1 MDARCSDSL
10 HNDSGMLHTI
20 NISELLISYLRQLSI
35 EYVFGVPGGAIEPLY
50 NALAQSER
58 DGGPRSIVARHE
70 TGAAFMADGYASQT
84 GRIGVC
90 CATTGPGA
98 TNLLTGVASAFANNV
113 PMLVITA
120 QTSLTT
126 FGMGAFQE
134 SSCTGVNIVGMFEF
148 CTRYNTLVS
157 HADQF
162 ERKLV
167 AALMTACGPTPGPV
181 HLSLPLD
188 VMRSA
193 ASGVK
198 PNYDIV
204 RLLDRPAIHDG
215 EALNL
220 LCSMLSSAR
229 NIVFV
234 IGEGASEAIGSV
246 LTAALLLKAKIVT
259 TPHGKGLVSP
269 YHPLFFGVVGF
280 AGHRSAVDVL
290 KDPELDSVL
299 CIGATLGEWASNGWD
314 ADLLLNDRLIHIDEQ
329 ENNFTYTPMA
339 KLHVRGRIVT
349 LFEQL
354 LQHLYKQLKEGGGE
368 QQDLSV
374 VAPMNDGAYSF
385 TLDDE
390 EGFRGDDKPIKPQR
404 LMYELSRMFPHH
416 TRYYADTGASFAWA
430 IHYLHPFDRRMMG
443 SRNARGGL
451 FRACLEFSSMGWA
464 IGCSVGAALA
474 KRDQPMVCITGDGSL
489 LMSGQ
494 EITVAVQENLPI
506 IFVVLNDS
514 SLGMVKHGQ
523 RLAGAESVGTDIPA
537 VDFAACARSMGAD
550 AYTVHSPKDL
560 QVLDG
565 RLLTLQS
572 RPTLL
577 DVYIDKEAVPP
588 ISSRIRSLKEGV

>member
-1 MDARCSDSL
+1 MDARCSESL
-10 HNDSGMLHTI
+10 QNESSIIQSI
-20 NISELLISYLRQLSI
+20 NVSELLISYLKQLSI

-58 DGGPRSIVARHE
+58 EGGPRSIVARHE

-98 TNLLTGVASAFANNV
+98 TNLITGVASAYANNV

-126 FGMGAFQE
+126 FGKGAFQE

-167 AALMTACGPTPGPV
+167 AALMTACGSTPGPV

-188 VMRSA
+188 VMRSVTSRA
-193 ASGVK
+193 APS
-198 PNYDIV
+198 YDIV
-204 RLLDRPAIHDG
+204 RLLDRPAVHDG
-215 EALNL
+215 EALSL
-220 LCSMLSSAR
+220 LCSMLSDAK

-246 LTAALLLKAKIVT
+246 LTAALLLKAKLVT

-280 AGHRSAVDVL
+280 AGHSSAVDVL
-290 KDPELDSVL
+290 KDPELDTVV
-299 CIGATLGEWASNGWD
+299 CIGTTLGEWASNGWD
-314 ADLLLNDRLIHIDEQ
+314 ADLLLNNRLIHIDEQ

-339 KLHVRGRIVT
+339 RLHVRGRIVT

-354 LQHLYKQLKEGGGE
+354 LGHLNKLPKEAGGE
-368 QQDLSV
+368 Q
-374 VAPMNDGAYSF
+374 PGPPITPPINDGVYSF

-390 EGFRGDDKPIKPQR
+390 EGFRDDDKPIKPQR
-404 LMYELSRMFPHH
+404 LMYELSRMFPPH

-430 IHYLHPFDRRMMG
+430 IHYLHPFDRRMTG
-443 SRNARGGL
+443 SRNAHGGL

-464 IGCSVGAALA
+464 IGCAVGAALA

-494 EITVAVQENLPI
+494 EITVAVQENLPV

-523 RLAGAESVGTDIPA
+523 RLSGAESVGTDIPP
-537 VDFAACARSMGAD
+537 VDFAANARSMGAD

-560 QVLDG
+560 LVLDG
-565 RLLTLQS
+565 KLLTLQP

-577 DVYIDKEAVPP
+577 DVYIDQEAVPP
-588 ISSRIRSLKEGV
+588 ISSRIRSLKESL